1 MQNLLSALDVHVNKA
16 NEIIRFAV
24 VQQGV
29 IDDSVEKTMSGEKHE
44 EESLRSGCE
53 ETSLIGMS
61 SNVNATNKAEDSGSS
76 RKVGKRGRKRKK
88 K

>member
-16 NEIIRFAV
+16 NDIIRSAI
-24 VQQGV
+24 VQQEG
-29 IDDSVEKTMSGEKHE
+29 IDDLVEKTMSGEKYE

-61 SNVNATNKAEDSGSS
+61 PNVNATNKAEDSGSS